1 MKMISK
7 IFKITFLLA
16 LVVCTCISFTACKIK
31 IKQEADCIPE
41 KMGKAEGLYV
51 YYNNYRSLTDGTEK
65 ETLLNEITVDDAT
78 YLEDEFKIYSVQ
90 YLTEKKEIFYSIK
103 TDKENEET
111 RYFLWHYNYDTKD
124 SGLLYEFNND
134 FYLSVSD
141 TYIFAKESNLSGILF
156 DGNLNIVEQEL
167 YGDYVLFKNLL
178 YNYANNEFLWWKNG
192 QFYSVKTQ
200 TEIKYSNVFVTQNYA
215 YLFLSQDVYLIDINT
230 GGYKVHHF
238 TDGDK
243 YLSYNRDNVDF
254 ENSQAVYYFLTYSNL
269 SDEFTVADET
279 GCKLWSVKGFE
290 IEYLY
295 TFDEK
300 YEVRFDSCNEKFI
313 NLTLFYYKE
322 ETIFSKAET
331 RYSSGFYDVEKKKF
345 IKNKQEPIPTL
356 PKERFIVGEYEFY
369 VDSVHYGGI
378 LTDNRCYYLHR
389 VHNGED
395 EILQYHFV
403 NNSTK
408 NDPNPVEFDDIHVK

>member
-1 MKMISK
+1 MKTISK

-16 LVVCTCISFTACKIK
+16 LVVCSCISFTACKIK
-31 IKQEADCIPE
+31 EEADCIPE

-65 ETLLNEITVDDAT
+65 ETLLNEITVDGAT

-90 YLTEKKEIFYSIK
+90 YMTEKKEIFYSIK
-103 TDKENEET
+103 THKENEET

-134 FYLSVSD
+134 FYLSVSE

-167 YGDYVLFKNLL
+167 NGDYVLFKNLL
-178 YNYANNEFLWWKNG
+178 YSYANKEFLWWKDG

-200 TEIKYSNVFVTQNYA
+200 TAINYFSNVFVTKNYA

-230 GGYKVHHF
+230 GEYKVHHF
-238 TDGDK
+238 TDGDY
-243 YLSYNRDNVDF
+243 YLEHNRYNLDF

-269 SDEFTVADET
+269 SEEVAVANET
-279 GCKLWSVKGFE
+279 GCKLWSVKGLE

-300 YEVRFDSCNEKFI
+300 YEVSFDPSNEKYI

-322 ETIFSKAET
+322 ETIFSKGET
-331 RYSSGFYDVEKKKF
+331 RYSDGYYDVEKKKF
-345 IKNKQEPIPTL
+345 VKNRQQTIPTY
-356 PKERFIVGEYEFY
+356 PKERFVVGEYEFY
-369 VDSVHYGGI
+369 VDSVPYGGI

-408 NDPNPVEFDDIHVK
+408 NEPNPVEFDDIHVK